1 MKPSRESAAG
11 RCSNL
16 IILLCTFASAVY
28 ARQPARSTSLPSSFS
43 IPGFTLGFVVLY
55 QLITW
60 VSVQGIHIRKFIM
73 QSYPITATFFAE
85 RMRGVS
91 VEVSER
97 LQRRWREVGLLDEHG
112 FSNTMDGEAL
122 G

>member
-1 MKPSRESAAG
+1 MQS
-11 RCSNL
+11 
-16 IILLCTFASAVY
+16 
-28 ARQPARSTSLPSSFS
+28 QSSMAYGEA
-43 IPGFTLGFVVLY
+43 PGALSVKQGFVVLY
-55 QLITW
+55 QLIMW

-91 VEVSER
+91 LEVSER

>member
-1 MKPSRESAAG
+1 MVWDATKQVAPTL
-11 RCSNL
+11 N
-16 IILLCTFASAVY
+16 IT
-28 ARQPARSTSLPSSFS
+28 AR
-43 IPGFTLGFVVLY
+43 VLY

-60 VSVQGIHIRKFIM
+60 VSVQGIHVRKFIM

-85 RMRGVS
+85 RIRGVS
-91 VEVSER
+91 LEVSER